1 MIEYGA
7 SDGDGS
13 KASQIFSV
21 SVSIISI
28 LYGLSTWNLRIM
40 LRNEPNIK
48 NTILFTLTELST
60 STVIFLYLPSSWTLI
75 KLNWI
80 GLDVVYVLLLY
91 GLLPISA
98 CLLSLLMLKH
108 NIEFFTPDNKLNL
121 FWKCKEL
128 DSFADML
135 RSRRSLVLVNMIVLL
150 ITTSS
155 MTITLY
161 LINQSQMCIIPF
173 LRCENEVVDKQF
185 RLMVVISLWY
195 SACIISFL
203 QNAIELLFIVNAKRS
218 FIDWAFKAGLEKQE
232 RLDRLKDIAIQF
244 NDLTVLMG

>member
-13 KASQIFSV
+13 KASNIFSV

-108 NIEFFTPDNKLNL
+108 KIEFFTQDNKLNL

-128 DSFADML
+128 DSLADML
-135 RSRRSLVLVNMIVLL
+135 RSRRSLVLVNIIVLL

-161 LINQSQMCIIPF
+161 LINQSQICIIPF
-173 LRCENEVVDKQF
+173 LRCENEHS
-185 RLMVVISLWY
+185 ISVW
-195 SACIISFL
+195 
-203 QNAIELLFIVNAKRS
+203 
-218 FIDWAFKAGLEKQE
+218 
-232 RLDRLKDIAIQF
+232 
-244 NDLTVLMG
+244 